1 MKALAGLAAVVVIVI
16 GTAVVART
24 PGATTPRIQGVEVME
39 SQLDEAPPFVDPDDW
54 R

>member
-24 PGATTPRIQGVEVME
+24 PGATTSRMPAVAMMQ
-39 SQLDEAPPFVDPDDW
+39 SQPDEAPPFVDPDDW